1 MSKKSYNR
9 ATKHNRVQA
18 LPSKIIKT
26 INGQIILYDLYMM
39 K

>member
-18 LPSKIIKT
+18 VPCRRE
-26 INGQIILYDLYMM
+26 NDGEILTYDLYM
-39 K
+39 KK